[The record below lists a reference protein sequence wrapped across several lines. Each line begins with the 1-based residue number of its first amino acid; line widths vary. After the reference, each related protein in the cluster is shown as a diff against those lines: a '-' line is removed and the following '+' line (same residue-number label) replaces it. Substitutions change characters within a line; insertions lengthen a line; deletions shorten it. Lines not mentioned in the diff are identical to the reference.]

1 METSKNRNREIMI
14 YQWNES
20 QTFVRKYGA
29 LWEIQR
35 DTGFLMDEV
44 LKAMKFKYALG
55 GYYFTRTPMLEVPKE
70 TPTKIDISRKLRYN
84 IKMTL
89 MISEE
94 VSDEFIKLVGQ
105 RNKQDIIRGLIAD
118 WVKKEKRIAVSLAK

>member
-1 METSKNRNREIMI
+1 MI
-14 YQWNES
+14 YQWNEG

-55 GYYFTRTPMLEVPKE
+55 GYYFTRTPMLELPKE
-70 TPTKIDISRKLRYN
+70 EITQMNSHRKLKHN
-84 IKMTL
+84 IKMSL
-89 MISEE
+89 MLSEE
-94 VSDEFIKLVGQ
+94 LADEFIKAVGQ

-118 WVKKEKRIAVSLAK
+118 WVKKEKRIAVSSSK

>member
-1 METSKNRNREIMI
+1 MI

-55 GYYFTRTPMLEVPKE
+55 GYYFTRKPMLELPVEK
-70 TPTKIDISRKLRYN
+70 PTQLDNSRKLRHN
-84 IKMTL
+84 VKMSL

-94 VSDEFIKLVGQ
+94 LVDEFIKAVGQ
-105 RNKQDIIRGLIAD
+105 RNKQDIIRGLITD
-118 WVKKEKRIAVSLAK
+118 WVKKEKKIAVSLAK